1 MALPCSEDP
10 FIPLQ
15 TSLLLNQTSIPQKTL
30 AYALILDEQM
40 SVKNQYMKNNHIMKT
55 ISNSKKLRPL
65 SLLAFSFILVSLALT
80 SCMKDGGSTSLSTF
94 VQVTNSA
101 EGSVPQDFYLDSAKV
116 STSAVAYGSSSAYLK
131 TTPGNHLA
139 KFKNSGTA
147 NANASLSL
155 SLEAGQYYS
164 VFYADG
170 NASASF
176 QDDRTAPQ
184 AGKAKV
190 RFINLSSALSSTVD
204 FAAAGGAKLVSNLA
218 YKTASAY
225 YDIDAATAFSLY
237 LSGSSSVL
245 VSIPATLQAGHIYTI
260 YVSGATSTTITSHVV
275 TEK

>member
-1 MALPCSEDP
+1 
-10 FIPLQ
+10 
-15 TSLLLNQTSIPQKTL
+15 
-30 AYALILDEQM
+30 
-40 SVKNQYMKNNHIMKT
+40 MKT
-55 ISNSKKLRPL
+55 ISNSKKLRSL
-65 SLLAFSFILVSLALT
+65 SLFVFSFILVSLALT
-80 SCMKDGGSTSLSTF
+80 SCMKDGGSTSLSAF

-116 STSAVAYGSSSAYLK
+116 STSAVAYGSSSDYLK

-155 SLEAGQYYS
+155 SLQAGQYYS

-184 AGKAKV
+184 AGKARV
-190 RFINLSSALSSTVD
+190 RFVNLSSALSSTVD
-204 FAAAGGAKLVSNLA
+204 FAAAGG
-218 YKTASAY
+218 
-225 YDIDAATAFSLY
+225 ATAFSLY

-245 VSIPATLQAGHIYTI
+245 VSIPATLQAGHIYTV